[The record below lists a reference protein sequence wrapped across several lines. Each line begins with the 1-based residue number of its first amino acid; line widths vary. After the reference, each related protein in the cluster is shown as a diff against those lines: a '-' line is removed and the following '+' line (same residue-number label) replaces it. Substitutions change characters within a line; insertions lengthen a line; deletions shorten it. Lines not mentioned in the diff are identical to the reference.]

1 MNFGLTDEQQMIVD
15 TVRSFVEN
23 EIYPHEDTVER
34 SGTVPPD
41 IAEQIKQKTLDLG
54 FYACNFPQE
63 VGGAGLSH
71 LEFALVEREL
81 GRGCMA
87 LNHFFGR
94 PQNILMAC
102 EDDQKERYLLPAV
115 RGEKMDALAMTEPGA
130 GSDVR
135 GMSCAAERKGGD
147 WVLNGTKHFISGAD
161 HADFLIVFVA
171 TGVDDTPR
179 GPKKRITTFLV
190 DRGTPGFT
198 IRDGYKS
205 VSHRG
210 YKNMILEFDDCRLSD
225 DQVLGAVDGGFAV
238 VNEWLYA
245 TRITVA
251 TMSVGRARRCFDY
264 ALDYAS
270 EREQFGQKI
279 GKYQGISFQ
288 IADMITEID
297 AADWLTLAAAW
308 RLDQGLPANREI
320 ASAKLYASEMLARVT
335 DSTLQIFGGMGL
347 MDDFPIERFWR
358 DARVERIWDGTSEI
372 QRHIISRDLLRPLGA

>member
-1 MNFGLTDEQQMIVD
+1 MHFGLSEEQEMIVD

-23 EIYPHEDTVER
+23 EIYPHEDIVER
-34 SGTVPPD
+34 TGEVP
-41 IAEQIKQKTLDLG
+41 AEVAEAIKQKTIDLG

-81 GRGCMA
+81 GRGAMA

-102 EDDQKERYLLPAV
+102 EGEQKERYLLPAV
-115 RGEKMDALAMTEPGA
+115 RGERMDALAMTEPGA

-135 GMSCAAERKGGD
+135 GMKCSAERKGGD
-147 WVLNGTKHFISGAD
+147 WVVNGTKHFISGAD
-161 HADFLIVFVA
+161 HADFVICFIA
-171 TGVDDTPR
+171 TGEDQTPK
-179 GPKKRITTFLV
+179 GPKKRITAFLV

-198 IRDGYKS
+198 IRQGYKS

-225 DQVLGAVDGGFAV
+225 AQVLGEVDGGFAV
-238 VNEWLYA
+238 MNEWLYA

-264 ALDYAS
+264 ALNYAA

-279 GKYQGISFQ
+279 GKFQGVSFQ
-288 IADMITEID
+288 IADIITEID
-297 AADWLTLAAAW
+297 AADWLTLSSAW

-335 DSTLQIFGGMGL
+335 DRTLQIFGGMGL

-372 QRHIISRDLLRPLGA
+372 QRHIISRELLRPLGA